1 MVLELRQQVDS
12 IKQQQTPMV
21 EDFALIK
28 VFIMKLN
35 QLWNLGAVSPYSPGG
50 NNSQPVFKKTEIR
63 YKEFI
68 NAIPK
73 VMLVIVYCFEIVCD
87 VM

>member
-1 MVLELRQQVDS
+1 
-12 IKQQQTPMV
+12 MV